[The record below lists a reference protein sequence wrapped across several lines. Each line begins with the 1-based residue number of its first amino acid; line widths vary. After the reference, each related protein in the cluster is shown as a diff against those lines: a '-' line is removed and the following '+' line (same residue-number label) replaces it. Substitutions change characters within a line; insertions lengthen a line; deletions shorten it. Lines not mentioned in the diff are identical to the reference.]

1 MVKEKLAF
9 VVDDD
14 LIYQQFMQGHMKNLG
29 YAVRSF
35 YNGQSCLDELH
46 QKPDLIILDHQLDE
60 EENGLEVLRKIKEVS
75 PKVPVIYLSAQNDLA
90 TAVQALKFGS
100 FDYIEKNTATYV
112 RLRTTV
118 DRIHEW
124 QKAGFF
130 KKLTT
135 TLFRF

>member
-1 MVKEKLAF
+1 MNKEKLAF

-29 YAVRSF
+29 YEVRSF
-35 YNGQSCLDELH
+35 YNGQSCIDQLH

-60 EENGLEVLRKIKEVS
+60 EENGLDVLRKIKEVS
-75 PKVPVIYLSAQNDLA
+75 PKTPVIYLSAQNDLA

-124 QKAGFF
+124 KNAGFF
-130 KKLTT
+130 KRLNSS
-135 TLFRF
+135 LFRF